1 MAVTACKVKADK
13 GKAVLVMVESSR
25 AAFRACNAGMPRLLD
40 GAEEL
45 GGQLESV
52 AALAK
57 SGLGALQAA
66 APGKIGL
73 GFGVELGG
81 EAGVPLVTK
90 GTARANFKVVLTWFN
105 SKQEG

>member
-1 MAVTACKVKADK
+1 MAATAYKVKTDK

-25 AAFRACNAGMPRLLD
+25 AAPRARNAGLPRLLD

-45 GGQLESV
+45 GGQLENV

-57 SGLGALQAA
+57 AALGALQAA
-66 APGKIGL
+66 APGKIEL
-73 GFGVELGG
+73 EFGVELGG

-90 GTARANFKVVLTWFN
+90 GTAKANFKVVLTW
-105 SKQEG
+105 SDSRQEG